1 MADLT
6 PARTGPTAGLWVPR
20 QHGAWAMLAVP
31 LLLGIAATAPSP
43 WHLLLGVAALAGYLG
58 AATAQAWLRARR
70 RPSFIPSLAVY
81 GGLFALAGLILLVAF
96 PVLALSA
103 VVVLPAGALVVG
115 GARPGTPRDLVNSLA
130 QTAIA
135 LVLVP
140 AAACVSG
147 AWEMEAAVGATLVA
161 AGYLV
166 GTVLVVRSV
175 IRERGNRGFVAL
187 SVGFH
192 AAFVVVAVILLPWP
206 YALYAAGLAVRA
218 IALPR
223 VERRRAGT
231 AHPLRPIQVGIVEI
245 VASTVLVVLAFA
257 AGF

>member
-1 MADLT
+1 MTDRC
-6 PARTGPTAGLWVPR
+6 PARSVPSAKLWFPR

-31 LLLGIAATAPSP
+31 LLLGIAATAPAA
-43 WHLLLGVAALAGYLG
+43 WHLLLAVAALAGYLA

-81 GGLFALAGLILLVAF
+81 GSTLSAAGLVLLVAF
-96 PVLALSA
+96 PALALTA
-103 VVVLPAGALVVG
+103 IVVVPAGALVVG
-115 GARPGTPRDLVNSLA
+115 GARPGTPRDLANSLA

-140 AAACVSG
+140 AAAYVSG
-147 AWEMEAAVGATLVA
+147 AWETEAVVGATLVA
-161 AGYLV
+161 GGYLV

-192 AAFVVVAVILLPWP
+192 AAFLGVAMVALPWP
-206 YALYAAGLAVRA
+206 YAACAAGLLARAV
-218 IALPR
+218 ALPL

-231 AHPLRPIQVGIVEI
+231 SRPLRPVQVGIVEI
-245 VASTVLVVLAFA
+245 VASTTVVIVAFA